1 MLHGA
6 TWLAHTPLLSC
17 VLCVSKASE
26 GQNLLEKKQGRSSRP
41 SSRSTSDWMM
51 EVFVLSSEHL
61 LGAHVCYLI
70 PSHNSLQTRCYYCPH
85 CMVSEPSSIAGD
97 PSDVPENHQGEDHTT
112 YLVSGREALCV
123 SSIGDAH
130 RGVRGPLQS
139 RVNTGLTPWPQT
151 CQLPKSPQLGTQPV
165 CKGPAF
171 NTPTPTSPTSTEPFQ
186 ARSDATAH
194 FLPGRKQVPHRLWAG
209 AAFCAPPWARHA
221 FLRLGQRGW

>member
-1 MLHGA
+1 MSHGA

-112 YLVSGREALCV
+112 YLFISFLELIQRSTRSGRFISQHSGVGKAGSFGGLCPWLADGRLV
-123 SSIGDAH
+123 PVAPHPLPSVPACLCPWW
-130 RGVRGPLQS
+130 VRAP
-139 RVNTGLTPWPQT
+139 RHHLT
-151 CQLPKSPQLGTQPV
+151 
-165 CKGPAF
+165 
-171 NTPTPTSPTSTEPFQ
+171 
-186 ARSDATAH
+186 
-194 FLPGRKQVPHRLWAG
+194 RLLLKR
-209 AAFCAPPWARHA
+209 CC
-221 FLRLGQRGW
+221 L